1 MSDDDIQEMTE
12 QIELTKFLTTKQVSD
27 IVALAVRKAP
37 TGNYQAK
44 LEITVLMDELRKRGL
59 QLENKFSI
67 EGSKWTCPKCSREMM
82 GVARCPCG
90 YVNEKIIPKGTYE
103 FLYEV
108 DLGGVF
114 GVCGNYGCG
123 HPIRFLE
130 HIMHVET
137 GKNYIVGNVCVGHI
151 LGEHDLIKIAIS
163 LLARCSHIVEKQ
175 NKSQRCDEICGQVLR
190 EVVQIDS
197 KHWFTK
203 AEYLFLEAIKGSQS
217 KLTLK
222 KAEEFKAKWTP
233 EAIVQLKKD
242 VEQRDIE
249 EKKGPLEKS
258 AEREKWLVFLE
269 YEKRRRK
276 GRDSDFIDNCLSAT
290 KNQGQPYPGQRNA
303 LRGEFERFW
312 RILEGDTEVLK
323 GLPVLVCYI
332 AEKMMKHLKTCQ
344 TDFHISLL
352 EQVLDKKELTE
363 RQFMALKEG
372 CKRCNWKLD

>member
-1 MSDDDIQEMTE
+1 MSDDEVQELTE
-12 QIELTKFLTTKQVSD
+12 QIELTKFLTTKQISE
-27 IVALAVRKAP
+27 ILALAINKAP

-44 LEITVLMDELRKRGL
+44 VEITVLMDELRKRGL
-59 QLENKFSI
+59 SMDNKFSI
-67 EGSKWTCPKCSREMM
+67 DGTKWTCPKCSRELT
-82 GVARCPCG
+82 GVAQCPCG
-90 YVNEKIIPKGTYE
+90 YVNEKVIPKGTYE

-114 GVCGNYGCG
+114 GTCENYGCG
-123 HPIRFLE
+123 HPIRFQE

-137 GKNYIVGNVCVGHI
+137 GRNYIVGNVCVGHI

-163 LLARCSHIVEKQ
+163 LLARCSHVVERQ
-175 NKSQRCDEICGQVLR
+175 NKSQRCEEICGEVLR
-190 EVVQIDS
+190 EVVQIDP

-203 AEYLFLEAIKGSQS
+203 PEYLFMHAIAEAQS

-222 KAEEFKAKWTP
+222 KAEELRVKWTP
-233 EAIVQLKKD
+233 EAISQLRYD
-242 VEQRDIE
+242 VEQRETE

-258 AEREKWLVFLE
+258 AEQGKWLSFLE
-269 YEKRRRK
+269 YKIRRSK
-276 GRDSDFIDNCLSAT
+276 GRDSDFLKNCLSAT
-290 KNQGQPYPGQRNA
+290 KSQGQPTSGQRNA
-303 LRGEFERFW
+303 LHSEFERFW

-323 GLPVLVCYI
+323 GLPISVQYI

-372 CKRCNWKLD
+372 CKACHWKLD